1 MNEKT
6 LTLLEFDTIRQRV
19 AERSLSEEAALVI
32 RNDVPLCNAE
42 KVHELKSLVEELCN
56 CISSALDEPRSSIPS
71 VAFLFPKLD
80 VEGTSLE
87 IDEAFALGLFVLQA
101 EALTSWLMRCKVD
114 ITSNKDKVSANKFD
128 TLSIYQLI
136 QDLPNCSA
144 VSKEVFRV
152 LNKDGSLKDL
162 PEFREIKRR
171 IQNLNADL
179 ERTASRY
186 TGSEEMRRMLQSA
199 LPSQR
204 DGRTVLAV
212 KANFRGRIKGIV
224 HEVSATGQTVFI
236 EPEDVV
242 EKNNEILIEQR
253 NLDAEIL
260 KVLRNMTSL
269 IAEHRFSLRELHE
282 KIIYIETLRARARYS
297 IETRGTF
304 AKAFTQESASHK
316 GMKLLQA
323 RHPLLG
329 TNAVPINFEMNTG
342 TMTVIITG
350 PNTGGK
356 TVTLKTAGL
365 FAMMNQFALALPAEE
380 GTRLPIFDSVYA
392 DIGDEQS
399 IKQSLSTF
407 SAHMTNIASITENAT
422 EHSLVL
428 LDELGSGTDPEEG
441 SAIAMAILDY
451 LIEKK
456 SMLIITTHH
465 GILKNYGYT
474 RSGVENASVEFDGK
488 TLSPTYKIIMGI
500 PGESRA
506 VDIAG
511 RNGLKKE
518 IIEKARSYIDEERS
532 DISALITGLKQKHR
546 ELDAAD
552 ELQKSEKVK
561 LREERR
567 KADLKTLQLKQKELE
582 LKSSNVGSLHRLLG
596 ESRKTLENLVR
607 EIKEGEITREKTLA
621 VKQFLSNLEKSAAA
635 EDELLAKESAEL
647 AQERSSVYATL
658 DDASLGDAL
667 PNIAKGIIEVGAEV
681 LAGEFKRRGT
691 ILRAAKKGHWIV
703 EIGSLKMT
711 MNEKD
716 LILLEP
722 SKPKELKPIVSHDVS
737 SSVDAKYEL
746 SIRGMRMDE
755 ALDALQRQIDAA
767 VLSGLYEFSVVH
779 GKGDGILQ
787 KGVHDFLKKQ
797 SVVQDYFF
805 SRPELGGFGRTEVV
819 LKR

>member
-6 LTLLEFDTIRQRV
+6 LTLLEFDTIRRRA
-19 AERSLSEEAALVI
+19 AECALSEEAAERI
-32 RNDVPLCNAE
+32 RNDLPLCGAE
-42 KVHELKSLVEELCN
+42 EVRELKTLIEELCGY
-56 CISSALDEPRSSIPS
+56 IKSGLSEPRSGIPS
-71 VAFLFPKLD
+71 IGFLFRRLD
-80 VEGTSLE
+80 TAGSSLE
-87 IDEAFALGLFVLQA
+87 IDEAFALGLFVA
-101 EALTSWLMRCKVD
+101 EAEAIVSWLVKCRKNAGAGMDGAGGNSIMKLIED
-114 ITSNKDKVSANKFD
+114 IPD
-128 TLSIYQLI
+128 
-136 QDLPNCSA
+136 CSS

-171 IQNLNADL
+171 IKNLNAEL
-179 ERTASRY
+179 EKTAAKY
-186 TGSEEMRRMLQSA
+186 TGNEEMRRMLQSA
-199 LPSQR
+199 LPSLR

-224 HEVSATGQTVFI
+224 HEVSSTGQTVFI
-236 EPEDVV
+236 EPEDIV

-269 IAEHRFSLRELHE
+269 IAEHRFALKDLHE
-282 KIIYIETLRARARYS
+282 KIICLETLRAKARYS
-297 IETRGTF
+297 VETKGTF
-304 AKAFTQESASHK
+304 AKDLEPNK
-316 GMKLLQA
+316 GMMHHGMILKKA

-329 TNAVPINFEMNTG
+329 SSAVPIDFEMHEGTG
-342 TMTVIITG
+342 TVIITG

-365 FAMMNQFALALPAEE
+365 FALMNQFGLALPAED
-380 GTRLPIFDSVYA
+380 GSAMPIFDGVYA

-407 SAHMTNIASITENAT
+407 SAHMTNIAYITEHAS
-422 EHSLVL
+422 ERSLVL

-488 TLSPTYKIIMGI
+488 TLSPTYRIIMGI

-532 DISALITGLKQKHR
+532 DISALISGLKEKHR
-546 ELDAAD
+546 KLDAAD
-552 ELQKSEKVK
+552 EHRKTEEQK

-567 KADLKTLQLKQKELE
+567 RADLKALQLRQKELE
-582 LKSSNVGSLHRLLG
+582 LKSANVGSLHRLLG

-621 VKQFLSNLEKSAAA
+621 VKEFLSKLEKSAAE
-635 EDELLAKESAEL
+635 EDELLAKESDEL
-647 AQERSSVYATL
+647 AQACAKERALLYAAL
-658 DDASLGDAL
+658 EDASPDGGSLHA
-667 PNIAKGIIEVGAEV
+667 AKGSISPGAEV

-691 ILRAAKKGHWIV
+691 IIRPAKKDYWIV

-711 MNEKD
+711 MPEKD

-722 SKPKELKPIVSHDVS
+722 SKPKHLKPVVSHDLS
-737 SSVDAKYEL
+737 SGVDAKFEL
-746 SIRGMRMDE
+746 SVRGMRLEE

-787 KGVHDFLKKQ
+787 KGVHDFLKRQ
-797 SVVQDYFF
+797 SVVQDYYF
-805 SRPELGGFGRTEVV
+805 SRPEQGGFGRTEVV

>member
-6 LTLLEFDTIRQRV
+6 LKLLEFDTIRQRV
-19 AERSLSEEAALVI
+19 ADRALSEEAAEII
-32 RNDVPLCNAE
+32 RNDIPLDTHE
-42 KVHELKSLVEELCN
+42 KVSELKLLIEDLCN
-56 CISSALDEPRSSIPS
+56 CIASGRDEPRSGIPS
-71 VAFLFPKLD
+71 IGFLFPKLD
-80 VEGTSLE
+80 VAGTSLE

-101 EALTSWLMRCKVD
+101 ESLTSWLGRCK
-114 ITSNKDKVSANKFD
+114 KDSPSGED
-128 TLSIYQLI
+128 RSSGSSMMELI
-136 QDLPNCSA
+136 RDLPNCSY

-152 LNKDGSLKDL
+152 LNKDGGLRDL

-171 IQNLNADL
+171 IQGLASDL
-179 ERTASRY
+179 EKVTSKY
-186 TGSEEMRRMLQSA
+186 TGSEENRRMLQSA

-224 HEVSATGQTVFI
+224 HEVSSTGQTLFI

-253 NLDAEIL
+253 RLDAEIL

-269 IAEHRFSLRELHE
+269 IAEQRFVLRDLHE
-282 KIIYIETLRARARYS
+282 KIVYLETLRARARYS
-297 IETRGTF
+297 VETRGTF
-304 AKAFTQESASHK
+304 ARDPGLHPESGK
-316 GMKLLQA
+316 GLVLKMA

-329 TNAVPINFEMNTG
+329 TRAVPIDFEMGRG
-342 TMTVIITG
+342 TRTVIITG

-356 TVTLKTAGL
+356 TVSLKTAGL
-365 FAMMNQFALALPAEE
+365 FALMNQFGLALPAEE
-380 GTRLPIFDSVYA
+380 GSWLPVFDGVYA

-399 IKQSLSTF
+399 ISQSLSTF
-407 SAHMTNIASITENAT
+407 SAHMTNIASITETAT
-422 EHSLVL
+422 ENSLVL

-474 RSGVENASVEFDGK
+474 RQGVENASVEFDGK
-488 TLSPTYKIIMGI
+488 TLSPTYRIIMGI

-511 RNGLKKE
+511 RNGLKNE

-552 ELQKSEKVK
+552 EHRKTEELK

-567 KADLKTLQLKQKELE
+567 RADLKALQLKQRELE
-582 LKSSNVGSLHRLLG
+582 LKTGSVGSLHRLLG

-621 VKQFLSNLEKSAAA
+621 VKEFLSDLEQSAAL
-635 EDELLAKESAEL
+635 EDDALSRESEELSKERA
-647 AQERSSVYATL
+647 RVYASL
-658 DDASLGDAL
+658 DDGSGGM
-667 PNIAKGIIEVGAEV
+667 PKRTIEPGAEV

-691 ILRAAKKGHWIV
+691 VVRPAKKGFWIV

-711 MNEKD
+711 MPEKD
-716 LILLEP
+716 LIPLEP
-722 SKPKELKPIVSHDVS
+722 SGQKEIKPLVSHDLS
-737 SSVDAKYEL
+737 SSTEAKFEL
-746 SIRGMRMDE
+746 SLRGMRLEE
-755 ALDALQRQIDAA
+755 ALEVLQRQIDAA

-787 KGVHDFLKKQ
+787 RGVHDFLKRQ
-797 SVVQDYFF
+797 PVVQDYYF
-805 SRPELGGFGRTEVV
+805 SRPEQGGFGRTEVI

>member
-6 LTLLEFDTIRQRV
+6 LTLLEFDTIRQRT
-19 AERSLSEEAALVI
+19 ADRALSEEAAELI
-32 RNDVPLCNAE
+32 RNDLPLCNE
-42 KVHELKSLVEELCN
+42 NEVRELKILVAELCA
-56 CISSALDEPRSSIPS
+56 CINSGLDEPRGWIPS
-71 VAFLFPKLD
+71 IGFLFSKLD
-80 VEGTSLE
+80 VAGTSLE
-87 IDEAFALGLFVLQA
+87 IDEAFAIGLFVLQS
-101 EALTSWLMRCKVD
+101 EALTSWLAKCKKENASSSTKESENP
-114 ITSNKDKVSANKFD
+114 IIN
-128 TLSIYQLI
+128 LI
-136 QDLPNCSA
+136 QDLPDCSA

-171 IQNLNADL
+171 IQNLHADL
-179 ERTASRY
+179 ERTAAKY
-186 TGSEEMRRMLQSA
+186 TGSEDMRRMLQSA

-224 HEVSATGQTVFI
+224 HEVSSTGQTVFI

-269 IAEHRFSLRELHE
+269 IAEHRFALKELHG
-282 KIIYIETLRARARYS
+282 KIIHIETLRARAKYS
-297 IETRGTF
+297 VETHGTF
-304 AKAFTQESASHK
+304 AKEAEAHK
-316 GMKLLQA
+316 GMKLMKA

-329 TNAVPINFEMNTG
+329 TNAVPIDFEMNAGTG
-342 TMTVIITG
+342 TVIITG

-365 FAMMNQFALALPAEE
+365 FALMNQFGLALPAEE
-380 GTRLPIFDSVYA
+380 GSKMPIFDGVYA

-407 SAHMTNIASITENAT
+407 SSHMTNIASITESAT
-422 EHSLVL
+422 ERSLVL

-474 RSGVENASVEFDGK
+474 RPSVENASVEFDGK
-488 TLSPTYKIIMGI
+488 TLSPTYRIIMGI

-546 ELDAAD
+546 DLDAAD
-552 ELQKSEKVK
+552 EAQKTEKQK

-567 KADLKTLQLKQKELE
+567 RADLKALQLKQKELE
-582 LKSSNVGSLHRLLG
+582 LKTSGVGSLHRLLG

-621 VKQFLSNLEKSAAA
+621 VKQFLSDLEKSAAM
-635 EDELLAKESAEL
+635 EDELLAKESEEL
-647 AQERSSVYATL
+647 SKERATVYATL
-658 DDASLGDAL
+658 EDVPS
-667 PNIAKGIIEVGAEV
+667 NIIKGIIEVGSEV

-691 ILRAAKKGHWIV
+691 VIRPAKKNHWII

-711 MNEKD
+711 VAEKD
-716 LILLEP
+716 LILLES
-722 SKPKELKPIVSHDVS
+722 SKPKELKPIVSHDLS
-737 SSVDAKYEL
+737 SAAEAKYEL
-746 SIRGMRMDE
+746 SIRGMRLEE
-755 ALDALQRQIDAA
+755 ALEALQKQIDAA
-767 VLSGLYEFSVVH
+767 VLSGLYEFSIVH
-779 GKGDGILQ
+779 GKGEGILQ
-787 KGVHDFLKKQ
+787 KAAHDFLKHQ
-797 SVVQDYFF
+797 SVVQDYYF